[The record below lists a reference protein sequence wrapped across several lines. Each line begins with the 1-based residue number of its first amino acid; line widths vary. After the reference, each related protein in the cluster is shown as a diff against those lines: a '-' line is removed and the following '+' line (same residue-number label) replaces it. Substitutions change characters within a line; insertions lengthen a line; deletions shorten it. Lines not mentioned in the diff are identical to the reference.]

1 MQVARVRSM
10 LWLTTLLAIAGAV
23 AAVLAAALWPLS
35 LPTEASVIPS
45 ARVPATSTTA
55 RSSAIPP
62 LASFEPAWRLRLRRP
77 LTDPPPAARA
87 VTAKSVKRPT
97 LPVRLIGTI
106 VDGEHPRGLFM
117 SGLSTVELKGVGEVA
132 GGAKILAIDEN
143 SATLSYGGESFT
155 VKRERTPFDPTGAL
169 YDAAARSNAPAT
181 TPKNDAD
188 EGS

>member
-1 MQVARVRSM
+1 
-10 LWLTTLLAIAGAV
+10 
-23 AAVLAAALWPLS
+23 
-35 LPTEASVIPS
+35 
-45 ARVPATSTTA
+45 
-55 RSSAIPP
+55 
-62 LASFEPAWRLRLRRP
+62 LRLRRP

-155 VKRERTPFDPTGAL
+155 VKRERTPFDPTGAIF
-169 YDAAARSNAPAT
+169 DAAARSNAPAA
-181 TPKNDAD
+181 TPKKDAD